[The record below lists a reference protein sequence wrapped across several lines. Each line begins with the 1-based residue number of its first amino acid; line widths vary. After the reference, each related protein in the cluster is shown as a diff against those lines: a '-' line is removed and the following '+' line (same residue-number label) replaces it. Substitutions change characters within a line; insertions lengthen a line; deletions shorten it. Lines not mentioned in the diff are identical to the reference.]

1 MNACA
6 RVRKLLSR
14 YIDREAGDADTA
26 FIEAHVAVCFSC
38 KKELRELSCVRELL
52 LRKER
57 RTLPEGELARR
68 LLREVLRQRS
78 GQEGFSPGGMGYFAR
93 RLIFLPAIGI
103 ALSAAFL
110 ILVPRQT
117 NRYSWEEHILSGTP
131 TTTAMTLGLLLGT
144 RVNSTP

>member
-6 RVRKLLSR
+6 RTRRLLSR
-14 YIDREAGDADTA
+14 YIDKEAAKRDAA
-26 FIEAHVAVCFSC
+26 FIETHVAGCFSC
-38 KKELRELSCVRELL
+38 RKELRELSCVREVLL
-52 LRKER
+52 KKER

-68 LLREVLRQRS
+68 LLREVLRRRS
-78 GQEGFSPGGMGYFAR
+78 GQEDSSPGGMGYFAR

-110 ILVPRQT
+110 ILVPQQT
-117 NRYSWEEHILSGTP
+117 NRYSWEEHILSGAP
-131 TTTAMTLGLLLGT
+131 TTTAMTLGLLLGA